1 MNKDNSMIKIDIV
14 KLLLWLSIFLI
25 TIFTLSAL
33 LIIPSVNKLKV
44 ANEVLSSSNS
54 KFQQNKAKNESIE
67 RQLNDYLSE
76 NKTNLAKIHNEFDIE
91 KFKNHCKTF
100 FDEVNLDKN
109 LDFSE
114 DYVSYQLSVSTK
126 ITSPTIFYDFI
137 DSLDNFPNILRVHF
151 PIVLKSD
158 KNLIKAQFNIQ
169 VYKR

>member
-1 MNKDNSMIKIDIV
+1 MNKDNSMSKIDIV